1 MVGRTLQRSLRASG
15 RRRYV
20 AGLVGWHWYG
30 EQLFAGCAECL
41 ALVAP
46 WTARKGNVMDVLYIL
61 VPLSVVLVFFIIG
74 GVWWA
79 IHRGQFDDIE
89 QEGERILKDG

>member
-1 MVGRTLQRSLRASG
+1 
-15 RRRYV
+15 
-20 AGLVGWHWYG
+20 
-30 EQLFAGCAECL
+30 
-41 ALVAP
+41 
-46 WTARKGNVMDVLYIL
+46 MDILYLL

-79 IHRGQFDDIE
+79 IYRGQFDDVD